1 MSTKKILK
9 KIWFARE
16 THRKISVLIRNLS
29 ALGVWPFRILRASK
43 IPRYFTEMKSFKSK
57 GGKISHF
64 YPILSALIGA
74 VIFGV
79 GGFLGFM
86 TYGGRNCDTP
96 GKNCDCFCCN
106 LFGLRGYE
114 SCADFGFWIGEDA
127 VVSV

>member
-1 MSTKKILK
+1 MKK
-9 KIWFARE
+9 
-16 THRKISVLIRNLS
+16 
-29 ALGVWPFRILRASK
+29 
-43 IPRYFTEMKSFKSK
+43 Y
-57 GGKISHF
+57 F

-114 SCADFGFWIGEDA
+114 SCADFGFWIGIGIGA
-127 VVSV
+127 IIGLIVYVLVKNKK